1 MKDTQLIDWLTY
13 LKLAYFRDNHDQL
26 AQQAAQ
32 KSWSHLDYLNRL
44 VEGETHS
51 RQDRATQRRIRVA
64 GFPVIKTFEEFNWT
78 WPTKINRA
86 QIQHLFTLS
95 FLKEHTNVVFMGRTG
110 IGKSHLATALAYQ
123 ACLHGNN
130 VLFTTAMDMVN
141 TLNAAQASNRLKSEI
156 KKYLKPQLLFI
167 DELGY
172 LPIDKIGADLIF
184 QVLSQRYEKGSTLI
198 TTNQAYKNWIK
209 TFNNDASLTSAL
221 LDRLLHHVQTIR
233 IEGKSYRMKDQIEEP

>member
-13 LKLAYFRDNHDQL
+13 LKLAYFRDHHDPL

-64 GFPVIKTFEEFNWT
+64 GFPVIKTLEQFNWT
-78 WPTKINRA
+78 WPTKVNRA

-95 FLKEHTNVVFMGRTG
+95 FLKEHANVVFMGRTG
-110 IGKSHLATALAYQ
+110 LGKTHLATALAYQ
-123 ACLHGNN
+123 ACLGGNT
-130 VLFTTAMDMVN
+130 VLFTTAMDLVN

-198 TTNQAYKNWIK
+198 TTNQTYKNWVK
-209 TFNNDASLTSAL
+209 TFNNDASLRRRS
-221 LDRLLHHVQTIR
+221 
-233 IEGKSYRMKDQIEEP
+233 GKLTGFCSGKLNL